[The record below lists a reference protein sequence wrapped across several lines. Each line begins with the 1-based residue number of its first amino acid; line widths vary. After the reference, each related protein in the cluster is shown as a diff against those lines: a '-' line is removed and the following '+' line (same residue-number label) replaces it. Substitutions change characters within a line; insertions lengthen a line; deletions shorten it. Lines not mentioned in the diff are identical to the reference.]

1 MQLVLTNRF
10 QRDEPPVNDGLMPP
24 VGGRSPFNAS
34 RFGFCTNLAGA
45 MCCLAV
51 CLSLPEGLAGLTD
64 RSFSSIN
71 RQKLLYRGFRME
83 I

>member
-1 MQLVLTNRF
+1 MQLVLTNKF

-24 VGGRSPFNAS
+24 VGGRSPVNAS

-51 CLSLPEGLAGLTD
+51 CLSILPEGLADLTD
-64 RSFSSIN
+64 QWVAF
-71 RQKLLYRGFRME
+71 KY
-83 I
+83 